1 LSLRS
6 WRIAQR
12 DGRGDEEFLPNPGN
26 RENSRN
32 NELQYIVF
40 KDFFTDAPLP
50 GFVYCRSIFER
61 RRLFA
66 GAGRSKYGRIAGE
79 RRSQNGTAPEPKRC
93 FGGPSEVAY
102 RVAEPPAIP
111 ALEQEGYCAGIRY
124 GPSGYVFISSA
135 AVRETVAA
143 TE

>member
-1 LSLRS
+1 MKNFSRTRVTVKIPAAMNFNIL
-6 WRIAQR
+6 
-12 DGRGDEEFLPNPGN
+12 FLM
-26 RENSRN
+26 
-32 NELQYIVF
+32 L
-40 KDFFTDAPLP
+40 FFTDAPLP